1 MLFVFLVFCVEV
13 VVLFN
18 INLCFVQNVGYV
30 SGLSILDW
38 FYGFLWRL
46 YEYVMYANIIFSD
59 KYAIELFT
67 LIEILGLVIIIA

>member
-18 INLCFVQNVGYV
+18 INMCFVQNVGYV